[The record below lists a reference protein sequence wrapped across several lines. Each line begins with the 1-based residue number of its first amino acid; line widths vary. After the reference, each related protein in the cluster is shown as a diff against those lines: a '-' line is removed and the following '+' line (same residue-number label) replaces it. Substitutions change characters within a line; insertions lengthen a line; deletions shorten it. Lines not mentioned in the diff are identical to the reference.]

1 MGRGEATTEVFLT
14 SEGRP
19 SFLMRLLVTAL
30 GLWAASAIVPGFEID
45 GIGNLLLAALL
56 FGLVNAFVRPV
67 MVILTLPLTILT
79 LGLFLLVVNGA
90 MLGLVA
96 WMMKDFQISG
106 LFPAILGSLVMSV
119 IAWAVSR

>member
-1 MGRGEATTEVFLT
+1 MNLFVTP
-14 SEGRP
+14 EGRP
-19 SFLMRLLVTAL
+19 AFLTRLLITAF
-30 GLWAASAIVPGFEID
+30 GLWVASAIVPGFEIE
-45 GIGNLLLAALL
+45 GFWNLILAALL
-56 FGLVNAFVRPV
+56 FGIVNAVIRPV

-96 WMMKDFQISG
+96 RMMDSFSITG
-106 LFPAILGSLVMSV
+106 LFPAALGSIVVSV

>member
-1 MGRGEATTEVFLT
+1 MELFLT
-14 SEGRP
+14 NEGRP
-19 SFLMRLLVTAL
+19 SFLTRLLVTAL
-30 GLWAASAIVPGFEID
+30 GLWAAAAIVPGFEIH
-45 GIGNLLLAALL
+45 GFGTLLLAALL
-56 FGLVNAFVRPV
+56 FGLVNAIVRPV

-96 WMMKDFQISG
+96 WMLKDFQISG